1 MGNKKEIDKFRE
13 KNSKV
18 KRIAKDDQWIRNR
31 ESDSGTSST
40 VSKLCSLGHSPSL
53 LPGLWA
59 HIISDTGLWDQVSM
73 SSKY

>member
-1 MGNKKEIDKFRE
+1 MGNKKEIKRQLYLE
-13 KNSKV
+13 KKNSKV

-59 HIISDTGLWDQVSM
+59 HIISDTGLLWGQM
-73 SSKY
+73 S